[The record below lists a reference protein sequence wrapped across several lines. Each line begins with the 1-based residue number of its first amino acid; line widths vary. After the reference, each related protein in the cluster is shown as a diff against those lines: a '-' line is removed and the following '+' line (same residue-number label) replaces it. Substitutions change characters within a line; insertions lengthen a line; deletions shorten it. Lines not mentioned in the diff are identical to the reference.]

1 MHPFVC
7 APRCLLRLQVFFV
20 PALYL
25 NGDIKVDGKEIVDY
39 AWVTVDE
46 MKDYLSPDLYA
57 KAKLFLM

>member
-1 MHPFVC
+1 LVWHILFV
-7 APRCLLRLQVFFV
+7 RCLLQVFFV

-25 NGDIKVDGKEIVDY
+25 NGDIKVDGKEVVDY